1 MTRLP
6 LPEPK
11 KYFGI
16 DAEPDFTYY
25 TAGQMQ
31 EYSGAENAALR
42 EQVRVLRE
50 DAGRYRFLAAKCRST
65 AEHWGGRWSIVIE
78 GPAPTTHEEDAFDRA
93 IDAARAKS

>member
-25 TAGQMQ
+25 TASQMH
-31 EYSGAENAALR
+31 EYADAETAALT
-42 EQVRVLRE
+42 EQVRLLTEALGHVFFGMAQVL
-50 DAGRYRFLAAKCRST
+50 LQK
-65 AEHWGGRWSIVIE
+65 
-78 GPAPTTHEEDAFDRA
+78 
-93 IDAARAKS
+93 

>member
-25 TAGQMQ
+25 TAGQMRD
-31 EYSGAENAALR
+31 YADAEIAALR
-42 EQVRVLRE
+42 EQVRVLR
-50 DAGRYRFLAAKCRST
+50 DALVMCST
-65 AEHWGGRWSIVIE
+65 AGDGLTLAQEAQI
-78 GPAPTTHEEDAFDRA
+78 RA
-93 IDAARAKS
+93 ALKASK